1 MLALLHRPW
10 FWALAALLHGGCV
23 LPVWGQIPDEVLD
36 HSQAVNRPAS
46 IGRIVRHFD
55 FEERGFN
62 SLDIPLYWIRAQ
74 HDPEVRDRPGFP
86 ISNLG
91 RLDYTAPTSSGF
103 GSVRLDTAGGSTS
116 LRLESGV
123 VPVFPSVQYAVGS
136 MVRVEGLEHARP
148 RLVARLLDESG
159 RPLEGA
165 EASQVIEPG
174 TNGWDPN
181 YVPVLLK
188 LPPAPAAAVSV
199 QIDIEV
205 AQPRQRGGGGPEA
218 YELWQEDYNGSVWF
232 DDVVV
237 VQLPTAALAS
247 VRESNIFLANEQPE
261 LLASIRDLSGDHIV
275 IDLFVRDID
284 GSVVA
289 HRSEQF
295 EMGSREY
302 RWRPELPGLGWYEA
316 ELVVRVGTTP
326 MLRLHEQ
333 FVWLPRLNQA
343 MATVGVTE
351 DGTVPDRVALS
362 TLADRRRLGLVLP
375 DGPPAGSPTLAGEIL
390 ERSGSRSLLA
400 SVEIPA
406 EPTGTAQPVSPAWS
420 DLARQITAM
429 RATLG
434 VETTIV
440 LEVGADS
447 DELSHA
453 SRGDR
458 AFSAFEDGELWD
470 EFLVALIDRL
480 AEGVERWHVGPIG
493 SDVLASSPGNAARL
507 DAIATRLARLAPEP
521 TIGVPWWGRFDPA
534 GARLPA
540 ATSGNDRRWALTI
553 GTPLEADADWIGDVA
568 GRVQGL
574 IDSDRA
580 AEGVIVLGALD
591 RSLHSRRD
599 AVGRLAEQ
607 MLAFW
612 DALPPIA
619 ETPGTEVPAAP
630 MRLGMAD
637 AFESEA
643 GRSKIWMSARMAAWR
658 GIGDRLV
665 GLRRIYGFENADGVL
680 ASVYEPAVDRTDGSG
695 GLLVL
700 RPSAMGDV
708 DLFELYLGE
717 QPVRVYDVFG
727 NMTVIHASEVPEPH
741 APTPRLVHR
750 IPLGDLPVFVEGID
764 TDFLMFIAS
773 LRLEPNLLPAID
785 VEHQAALV
793 MHNPWPGVTSVRARI
808 VSPGGFGGLPV
819 SERAWEISPRLTDLL
834 LEGGRERRAPIN
846 IRFRRSEPAGRKSL
860 GLELDIRGENSARR
874 VRVDVPF
881 RIGLDYLDVTAS
893 ARQTG
898 NGVLVYATIRN
909 LGQRPVTLEAT
920 AIAPGVGRQRAVIA
934 QLAPGS
940 TARRELGLRGVSAA
954 DVERILLAVEDVDVG
969 ARLNYQVDVP

>member
-1 MLALLHRPW
+1 MPALLHRSW
-10 FWALAALLHGGCV
+10 FWALAAFLLGV
-23 LPVWGQIPDEVLD
+23 SVVPAWGQIPEELLD
-36 HSQAVNRPAS
+36 NSQAVNRPAS

-103 GSVRLDTAGGSTS
+103 GSVRLDTTGGSTS
-116 LRLESGV
+116 LRLDPGV
-123 VPVFPSVQYAVGS
+123 VPVFPSVRYAVGA

-159 RPLEGA
+159 LPLAGT
-165 EASQVIEPG
+165 EASRVIDPG
-174 TNGWDPN
+174 STGWDSG

-199 QIDIEV
+199 QIDVEL

-218 YELWQEDYNGSVWF
+218 YELWQEDYKGSVWF

-237 VQLPTAALAS
+237 VQLPTASLTS
-247 VRESNIFLANEQPE
+247 LRESNTFLANEQPE
-261 LLASIRDLSGDHIV
+261 LLATVRDLSGDPVV

-284 GSVVA
+284 GTVVA

-302 RWRPELPGLGWYEA
+302 RWQPELPALGWYEA
-316 ELVVRVGTTP
+316 ELVVRVGATP
-326 MLRLHEQ
+326 MLRLNER
-333 FVWLPRLNQA
+333 FVWLPRIDQA
-343 MATVGVTE
+343 KTAADVTS
-351 DGTVPDRVALS
+351 DGSVPDRVALS

-375 DGPPAGSPTLAGEIL
+375 DGPSEGAPVLAGEIL

-400 SVEIPA
+400 TVEIPA
-406 EPTGTAQPVSPAWS
+406 EPTGLAQPTSPAWS
-420 DLARQITAM
+420 ELARQITAM
-429 RATLG
+429 RTTLG

-440 LEVGADS
+440 LEAARDS
-447 DELSHA
+447 SELSHT
-453 SRGDR
+453 SGGDR
-458 AFSAFEDGELWD
+458 AFMAFEDGQLWD
-470 EFLVALIDRL
+470 DYLVALIDRL
-480 AEGVERWHVGPIG
+480 AEGVDRWHVGPIG
-493 SDVLASSPGNAARL
+493 SDALAASPDNVARL
-507 DAIATRLARLAPEP
+507 DTISTRLARLAPDP
-521 TIGVPWWGRFDPA
+521 IVGVPWWGRFDPA
-534 GARLPA
+534 GAMLPA
-540 ATSGNDRRWALTI
+540 MGSGHVRRWAITV
-553 GTPLEADADWIGDVA
+553 GTPPEADAGWVGEVV
-568 GRVQGL
+568 GRVRGL
-574 IDSDRA
+574 IESDAA
-580 AEGVIVLGALD
+580 AEGVIVLGSLAPA
-591 RSLHSRRD
+591 LHSRRD
-599 AVGRLAEQ
+599 SVARLAEQ

-612 DALPPIA
+612 DALPPIP
-619 ETPGTEVPAAP
+619 ETPGAEVLAAP
-630 MRLGMAD
+630 MRLGLAD
-637 AFESEA
+637 AFEWDAST
-643 GRSKIWMSARMAAWR
+643 SKIEMNARIAAWR

-665 GLRRIYGFENADGVL
+665 GLRRIYGFESAEGIV
-680 ASVYEPAVDRTDGSG
+680 ASVYEPAVDRADGSG

-700 RPSAMGDV
+700 LPSAMGNA

-717 QPVRVYDVFG
+717 LPVRVYDVFG
-727 NMTVIHASEVPEPH
+727 NMTVISATEVPEPH

-750 IPLGDLPVFVEGID
+750 IPIGDLPVFVEGID
-764 TDFLMFIAS
+764 TDLLMFIAS
-773 LRLEPNLLPAID
+773 LRLEPSLLPAID

-834 LEGGRERRAPIN
+834 LEGGQERRTPIN

-893 ARQTG
+893 ARKTG
-898 NGVLVYATIRN
+898 DGVLVLAEIRN

-920 AIAPGVGRQRAVIA
+920 AIAPGVGRQRAVVA

-940 TARRELGLRGVSAA
+940 TARRELLLRDLSAA
-954 DVERILLAVEDVDVG
+954 DAERILLAVEDVDVG